1 MGRPLNP
8 TSSQGS
14 GAIWFP
20 SLTLRQLLLPTP
32 CLVNLSASVSLA
44 TSTKLPFLLP
54 FYMLILTEH
63 LSDYLPFMNP
73 LLSPGP
79 NLLEF
84 GGYIQSFGTIRVVL
98 DDTLCSTQAALDLT
112 SPIANSR
119 DGELYLRTSQ
129 LWVAFIS
136 VVERIPVS
144 HPWQDGIIHLLHEIT
159 KVPRPTRSDLHFVE
173 DGYRGH
179 FWDILPAFRFNV
191 PGEFFKE
198 PWERRPEVAAAE
210 EERNTPRYTAIQ

>member
-1 MGRPLNP
+1 
-8 TSSQGS
+8 
-14 GAIWFP
+14 
-20 SLTLRQLLLPTP
+20 
-32 CLVNLSASVSLA
+32 
-44 TSTKLPFLLP
+44 
-54 FYMLILTEH
+54 
-63 LSDYLPFMNP
+63 
-73 LLSPGP
+73 
-79 NLLEF
+79 LEF
-84 GGYIQSFGTIRVVL
+84 GGYIQSFGTIRAVL

-136 VVERIPVS
+136 VVERIPES

-159 KVPRPTRSDLHFVE
+159 KVPRPTRSDLHLVE

-191 PGEFFKE
+191 PGEFFKA